1 MNYQPLIRLTT
12 LSCLLLGAAFASSSI
27 SSTANPR
34 GATPA
39 RNPAAISASK
49 VNPVATAAL
58 TNLQKSNRSEIT
70 TQLSP
75 QTGSYRF
82 VRAANGVLA
91 ASDSSATPQTRAK
104 AFLATH
110 GGLVGMSDD
119 ERASAIAGS
128 DLQATQPTTDALE
141 MTHVRL
147 NQSYRGIPVFGAQVI
162 VHMNEQGITG
172 VNGDYVP
179 RISVGTIPL
188 ITEGSALEA
197 AMTALQRKTTG
208 EKWKVARVETVVY
221 PAGLLEGRP
230 VTSRLA
236 YSIVA
241 TAEKSAEQVLID
253 GTTGAVLLQF
263 PVHQTAL
270 FRTIYSP
277 RYDPMNPD
285 LFVQRREGDPPS
297 PAPFVNNLYDFAG
310 QTYNLYSSAFGRD
323 SYDGLGHH
331 MVSVYLINEQ
341 CPNAYW
347 NGTSTNYCPIFDAD
361 DVVSHEWSHA
371 YTEYT
376 HGLVYAFQ
384 SGALNES
391 YSDIFGET
399 VDLING
405 VDGSGGNNNAQP
417 YPNGQRWL
425 VGEDLGQQVQ
435 ELLLRDMYDPD
446 RLGDPGKVSSPN
458 YACGTDDGGGVH
470 TNSGVP
476 NHAYALIVDGTQ
488 FLPGNV
494 YNGQTITGIGLT
506 KAAAIYFRAES
517 VYQTP
522 TTDFPAHAIAL
533 QTSCGDLVGA
543 NLNNLSTDSG
553 TGTPSSEHITAA
565 DCQEVTKAMLA
576 VEMSLP
582 PVCATGPL
590 LNPDEPPLC
599 QAPTVIFSED
609 WETGEDGWTKTSM
622 GYLTGLIDW
631 EDASKMATRFFHVV
645 SNLPGGRTGSAA
657 FAINPL
663 VGQPGGGTCAPGGDY
678 SGSHTLDSPP
688 ITIPAGATAPMLVF
702 DHYVATE
709 TGVDGGQVEISVNGL
724 PYQLLPRSEYVFN
737 PPNSVYNEAAPVGNN
752 TGPNPG
758 EDAWTGTNL
767 GGTAHGSWGTT
778 VANLGSV
785 AQPGDTIN
793 IRFTWSQDGCN
804 GVEGW
809 YIDNIRVIQCP
820 VLEAPVLSTGSDYQN
835 PDPDGS
841 YTLTWVRPNGA
852 TGPDLVQVTQEA
864 CAPLLF
870 ENAENGLANWTATT
884 SGAGAINWTT
894 GTKPQHTS
902 TTFYAQGTEGTV
914 SADSY
919 LTYNNPI
926 TIPTGGQTFLNFLDW
941 DNNEG
946 DDNVLVEVSVDNG
959 TTWESLYIHN
969 RSELGTGPI
978 SFATEPLFQ
987 RSVNLANYGGQTIRL
1002 RFHYSLGPENRAGST
1017 PFGWYVDDISIVND
1031 AWFDVSSTSSSSLL
1045 VQNQTNGT
1053 RCYRVRTTYTINGQ
1067 MVVGPFS
1074 NVVTTVVD
1082 LQGGGPTPTPGPTAT
1097 PGGPTP
1103 TPGPTLTPGPTAT
1116 PHAQTVNL
1124 STRLFVQTSDRVGI
1138 GGFII
1143 NGTAPK
1149 QVIVRGIGPSLNQNG
1164 LTDVLADPVI
1174 ELHGPNGFTTVTNNN
1189 WKDTQ
1194 ETEIRATGLAPTD
1207 DRESAILATLN
1218 PGAYTAI
1225 VKGNGNT
1232 SGVGL
1237 VEIYDLNEGVDS
1249 RLANLSTRGFV
1260 NTGDNIII
1268 GGFTIRA
1275 GSLDLDQIVLRG
1287 IGPSLAPGSFPAS
1300 AVLPDPRL
1308 ELRNSNGTLLVA
1320 NNNWQDD
1327 SVQAAQLMAAGL
1339 APSNNLESGI
1349 ATTLSPGAYT
1359 ALLFGVG
1366 NGTGIG
1372 LVEVYDRG
1380 LQP

>member
-1 MNYQPLIRLTT
+1 MNRQKFIRLST

-27 SSTANPR
+27 SSPARPG
-34 GATPA
+34 GATPPK
-39 RNPAAISASK
+39 PAAALPTAP
-49 VNPVATAAL
+49 VNPVAIAAL
-58 TNLQKSNRSEIT
+58 NNLQKSTRSVVT
-70 TQLSP
+70 AHVSR

-82 VRAANGVLA
+82 VRASGGVIA
-91 ASDSSATPQTRAK
+91 ASDNSATPQTRAK
-104 AFLATH
+104 NFLATH
-110 GGLVGMSDD
+110 GGLIGMSDA
-119 ERASAIAGS
+119 ERATIASGS
-128 DLQATQPTTDALE
+128 DLQAARPATDSLG

-147 NQSYRGIPVFGAQVI
+147 NQFYQGIPVFGAQVV
-162 VHMNEQGITG
+162 VHMNAQGITG

-179 RISVGTIPL
+179 RISVGTVPL
-188 ITEGSALEA
+188 VPEGSALEA
-197 AMTALQRKTTG
+197 AMTALQKATG
-208 EKWKVARVETVVY
+208 EKWKIARVETVVY

-230 VTSRLA
+230 VVSRLA

-241 TAEKSAEQVLID
+241 TGEKSAEQVLVD
-253 GTTGAVLLQF
+253 AQTGSVLLQF

-270 FRTIYSP
+270 NRTIYSP

-285 LFVQRREGDPPS
+285 LFVQRREGDPPH

-310 QTYNLYSSAFGRD
+310 QTYNLYSSGFGRD
-323 SYDGLGHH
+323 SYDGMGHH
-331 MVSVYLINEQ
+331 MISVYLINEQ

-376 HGLVYAFQ
+376 HGLIYAFQ

-399 VDLING
+399 VDLLNG
-405 VDGSGGNNNAQP
+405 SDGQGGNNNAQP

-425 VGEDLGQQVQ
+425 VGEDLGQEVQ

-446 RLGDPGKVSSPN
+446 RLADPGKVSSPN

-476 NHAYALIVDGTQ
+476 NHAFAFIVDGTQ
-488 FLPGNV
+488 FVSGGS

-522 TTDFPAHAIAL
+522 TTDFPAHDIAI
-533 QTSCGDLVGA
+533 QTSCNDLIGA
-543 NLNNLSTDSG
+543 NLNNLSTDSA
-553 TGTPSSEHITAA
+553 TGTPSAEHITAA
-565 DCQEVTKAMLA
+565 DCQEVAKAMLA
-576 VEMSLP
+576 VEMSTP

-590 LNPDEPPLC
+590 LNPDDAPVC
-599 QAPTVIFSED
+599 QAASVIFSED

-622 GYLTGLIDW
+622 GYGTGLIDW
-631 EDASKMATRFFHVV
+631 EDASKAATRFFHVV
-645 SNLPGGRTGSAA
+645 STLPGGRTGSAA
-657 FAINPL
+657 FAVDPP

-678 SGSHTLDSPP
+678 SGSHTISSPT

-709 TGVDGGQVEISVNGL
+709 AGVDGGQVEISRNGL
-724 PYQLLPRSEYVFN
+724 PYELLPRSAYVYN
-737 PPNSVYNEAAPVGNN
+737 PPNSVFNMPPPVGNN
-752 TGPNPG
+752 TGPNFG

-767 GGTAHGSWGTT
+767 GGGTRGSWGTSL
-778 VANLGSV
+778 ADLSSV

-793 IRFTWSQDGCN
+793 LRFTWSQDGCN

-820 VLEAPVLSTGSDYQN
+820 LLEAPVLSTGSDYQN

-841 YTLTWVRPNGA
+841 YTLNWVRPNGA
-852 TGPDLVQVTQEA
+852 TGPDLLQVTQDA
-864 CAPLLF
+864 CAPLIF

-884 SGAGAINWTT
+884 SGTGAVNWTT
-894 GTKPQHTS
+894 ATKPQHNS
-902 TTFYAQGTEGTV
+902 TTFYAQGTENTV
-914 SADSY
+914 SAESY

-926 TIPTGGQTFLNFLDW
+926 TIPASGQTFLNFLDW

-959 TTWESLYIHN
+959 ANWEPVYIHN
-969 RSELGTGPI
+969 RSEAGTGAV

-987 RSVNLANYGGQTIRL
+987 RSVSLANYGGQTIRL
-1002 RFHYSLGPENRAGST
+1002 RLHYSLGSENRPAST
-1017 PFGWYVDDISIVND
+1017 PFGWYVDDIAIVND
-1031 AWFDVSSTSSSSLL
+1031 AWFDVSSTSATSFL

-1053 RCYRVRTTYTINGQ
+1053 RCYRVRTTYTINGET
-1067 MVVGPFS
+1067 VLGPFS
-1074 NVVTTVVD
+1074 NVVTTVVN
-1082 LQGGGPTPTPGPTAT
+1082 LQGGPSPTPTAT
-1097 PGGPTP
+1097 PSG
-1103 TPGPTLTPGPTAT
+1103 TPGPSVTPTATPGPTAT

-1124 STRLFVQTSDRVGI
+1124 STRLRVQTGDAVGI

-1149 QVIVRGIGPSLNQNG
+1149 QVIVRGMGPSLTQFFA
-1164 LTDVLADPVI
+1164 DVLADPVI
-1174 ELHGPNGFTTVTNNN
+1174 ELHGPSGFLTITNNN
-1189 WKDTQ
+1189 WRDTQ
-1194 ETEIRATGLAPTD
+1194 EAAITATGLAPAND
-1207 DRESAILATLN
+1207 LESAIVATLN

-1225 VKGNGNT
+1225 VRGNGNT

-1237 VEIYDLNEGVDS
+1237 VEIYDLNEGANS

-1260 NTGDNIII
+1260 NTGNNIII

-1275 GSLDLDQIVLRG
+1275 GGLDLDRIVVRG

-1300 AVLPDPRL
+1300 AVLANPTL
-1308 ELRNSNGTLLVA
+1308 ELRNSSGTLLVA

-1327 SVQAAQLMAAGL
+1327 PTQAAELTAAGL

-1349 ATTLSPGAYT
+1349 AATLPPGAYT
-1359 ALLFGVG
+1359 ALLSGVS

-1372 LVEVYDRG
+1372 LVEIYDRG
-1380 LQP
+1380 L